1 MKFQKKND
9 EYQKAITEGNT
20 KFPQNVKF
28 KVEISKNFFTEAV
41 GHVNGANAIL
51 KAAID
56 KVNTKKFKDAKDP
69 GYIAEMERAK
79 KEFAL
84 AITSLDKTL
93 EYNPADD
100 KAKALKETCDKQL
113 KAL

>member
-1 MKFQKKND
+1 MN
-9 EYQKAITEGNT
+9 A
-20 KFPQNVKF
+20 
-28 KVEISKNFFTEAV
+28 
-41 GHVNGANAIL
+41 ANAIL

-56 KVNTKKFKDAKDP
+56 KINTKKFKDAKDP
-69 GYIAEMERAK
+69 GYVAEMGKAK

-100 KAKALKETCDKQL
+100 KANALKETCDKQIATL
-113 KAL
+113 